1 MKILST
7 LGTLVCA
14 ILLFSL
20 VASHGQL
27 LTTPQTNA
35 YSLAGTSTVTSVT
48 FNQWSDPGAL
58 TSVTLNLSGAVS
70 GTFEIFNTVGT
81 DLTVSNARTQQTFT
95 FPGLGAPPA
104 IFSATAMT
112 LDTFPTTV
120 PAYAVI
126 EGFDSQTF
134 ILTNNMPIA
143 LTGTYDLTPYASYFT
158 GNGTV
163 TLNIFS
169 SFNISGNGPRTF
181 DKSGLT
187 TAGAATLTLI
197 PEPSTYA
204 LLALAAAGLGAR
216 TLRRRRK

>member
-1 MKILST
+1 MKKLST

-14 ILLFSL
+14 LLLCSR

-48 FNQWSDPGAL
+48 FDQWSEPGAL

-70 GTFEIFNTVGT
+70 GTFEIFNTAGT

-95 FPGLGAPPA
+95 FPGVDAPPA

-143 LTGTYDLTPYASYFT
+143 LTGTYDLTPYASYFI
-158 GNGTV
+158 GSGTV

-169 SFNISGNGPRTF
+169 SFNISGNGPRIF

-187 TAGAATLTLI
+187 TAGAATLTLV

-204 LLALAAAGLGAR
+204 LLLMTGAGALWCA
-216 TLRRRRK
+216 RRRR